1 MGSIALLSR
10 KRRTCNVSFLWF
22 WQMNSILHSESF
34 IFHSFITHLVFS
46 LESYNPYLFKSLC
59 SNNTKKIPTASQQ
72 DTCVYWL
79 YTAVSNL
86 TTVYSTEHDE
96 YCWRMLGLSRNV
108 PPTSQ
113 VMQTWCQDCAC
124 SLRRTFVANTSKFS
138 WMLNESAVDNKA
150 LRRKVG
156 NIVISVVVVMIFS
169 WNKNLLGY
177 IASYISYSWV
187 LIETTI

>member
-1 MGSIALLSR
+1 M
-10 KRRTCNVSFLWF
+10 
-22 WQMNSILHSESF
+22 
-34 IFHSFITHLVFS
+34 LVFYDFDRWIVSYILKASFFTVS
-46 LESYNPYLFKSLC
+46 LLIWYFLLKATTRTFSSHYVA
-59 SNNTKKIPTASQQ
+59 TTQKKIPTASQQ

-124 SLRRTFVANTSKFS
+124 SLRHTFVANTSKFS

-150 LRRKVG
+150 LRQKVG

-177 IASYISYSWV
+177 IASYISFSWV